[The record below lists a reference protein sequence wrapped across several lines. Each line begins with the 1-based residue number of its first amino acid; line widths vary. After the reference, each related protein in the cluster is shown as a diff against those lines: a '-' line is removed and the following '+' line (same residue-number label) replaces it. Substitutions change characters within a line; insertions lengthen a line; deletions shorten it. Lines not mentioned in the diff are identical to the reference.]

1 MPAVFT
7 QPDALPVRV
16 EEEKGNQDDDES
28 KVEHVDYDAS
38 MTKDYGN
45 EEDQEITVD
54 QQANIEPISEIV
66 PARNE
71 LGKGMIS
78 RSAFFDELSSEGDE
92 PFPPNDHH

>member
-54 QQANIEPISEIV
+54 
-66 PARNE
+66 
-71 LGKGMIS
+71 
-78 RSAFFDELSSEGDE
+78 
-92 PFPPNDHH
+92 